1 MLRIDVVKSF
11 CMVSIRFQPLFIVE
25 ESLVGLASHLLETQQ
40 PSNCEGESHEI
51 TSSGIDLRILRAIAG
66 TREPKL

>member
-11 CMVSIRFQPLFIVE
+11 CMLSIRFQPLFIVE

-40 PSNCEGESHEI
+40 HQIAWRVNEI